1 MSNNS
6 EQEIQ
11 KYTIDV
17 SKLDQKIKQLKQDND
32 RLRQNQEQLNKAY
45 NQGRINAD
53 QFASATKKNNAA
65 LSGTRASAT
74 ALADAISKVG
84 GSVGT
89 LGTTIKSVLSAGPLA
104 IITLIATAISALV
117 DHIRSAQ
124 QEAAELAQQTA
135 EIHWG
140 NVLDEQMDA
149 FDKKMEQE
157 KEFAKIQHGEFK
169 TESERA
175 EFEIE
180 WNNKLIKEQDTL
192 IEGLQ
197 LESGLRADQVS
208 DLETTEK
215 TIAELHKK
223 LEEEKN
229 SWIVNK
235 SLVEQFTKQIQ
246 YATKMAELQRRKSK
260 EAMAEDE
267 KERARR
273 NAAEKDRQ
281 KAAKEAAARAK
292 EQAQAQAKYANDQ
305 YNLSVDL
312 NKRKRQLEIEAIKDD
327 KKRKLAQIDFERDEQ
342 LKAYNEQYKT
352 ANKANRKLLD
362 DMKKAAIE
370 NAKTQ
375 KQAVIDASKV
385 TEVRIDK
392 LTDKIKGLVKEISSG
407 LNEVDR
413 QLGTDIEY
421 LQGSLSEAEYS
432 YKTLENA
439 NLEVAKAEQKEIAA
453 EKERYDTT
461 IKGINEQREEEEAAY
476 KKDLENFK
484 DDEVKK
490 AEIEQ
495 THRDSQEQ
503 FRQAELEAEKVK
515 ANNINAIQTD
525 AQNKREKNQIDYYKR
540 EKERMKDEWESKL
553 NYATTAISGIGELEN
568 SLAELQTEDS
578 RKQFKLQEAA
588 MYMNFATA
596 LATGIANAAE
606 AGWPA
611 MLATIPSTIA
621 MLIADF
627 ASAKKLH
634 AKAKEAKFAT
644 GGLVAGPGTE
654 TSDSINA
661 KLSNGE
667 YVVNAAS
674 TSQFLPL
681 LQALNNSGV
690 AQVQGNLL
698 ASQNSNLMLAEAM
711 GNVRPVVS
719 VESINRAT
727 NTYNQ
732 VLTLSKL

>member
-32 RLRQNQEQLNKAY
+32 RLRQNQEQLNNAY
-45 NQGRINAD
+45 KQGRINAD

-65 LSGTRASAT
+65 LSSTRQSAT

-117 DHIRSAQ
+117 EHIRSAQ
-124 QEAAELAQQTA
+124 QEAAALARQTA

-140 NVLDEQMDA
+140 AELEKQKDA
-149 FDKKMEQE
+149 FE
-157 KEFAKIQHGEFK
+157 KNIELNEEYEDVLNNNFK
-169 TESERA
+169 TEKERT
-175 EFEIE
+175 EYKIKQNDKYIKQLDVEI
-180 WNNKLIKEQDTL
+180 DR
-192 IEGLQ
+192 LQ
-197 LESGLRADQVS
+197 RESGLAADQVK
-208 DLETTEK
+208 DLESSQMT
-215 TIAELHKK
+215 LNK
-223 LEEEKN
+223 LGEMLKEEQDRM
-229 SWIVNK
+229 SPDK
-235 SLVEQFTKQIQ
+235 SKIDWLTKQIKS
-246 YATKMAELQRRKSK
+246 TERILELQNQESK
-260 EAMAEDE
+260 RTLTEEQKAKKLQIAAKKDE
-267 KERARR
+267 
-273 NAAEKDRQ
+273 NQAAE
-281 KAAKEAAARAK
+281 EAAARAK

-305 YNLSVDL
+305 YNLSEDL
-312 NKRKRQLEIEAIKDD
+312 RKKKRKADIEAIKDD
-327 KKRKLAQIDFERDEQ
+327 KERKLAEIDFERDQQ
-342 LKAYNEQYKT
+342 LEVYDEMYKT
-352 ANKANRKLLD
+352 ATSTNRKLIRQ
-362 DMKKAAIE
+362 MQKTIRE
-370 NAKTQ
+370 NAETQ
-375 KQAVIDASKV
+375 KQAVIDSSKV
-385 TEVRIDK
+385 TEAQIDK
-392 LTDKIKGLVKEISSG
+392 LTDKIKGLIKDLKPELKDI
-407 LNEVDR
+407 DR
-413 QLGTDIEY
+413 QLVTDVEK
-421 LQGSLSEAEYS
+421 LQGNLSDAEYEIR
-432 YKTLENA
+432 TLQNTIIGIAED
-439 NLEVAKAEQKEIAA
+439 EKKAIAA
-453 EKERYDTT
+453 ENVRYDNA
-461 IKGINEQREEEEAAY
+461 ISKINEQRDAETKAY
-476 KKDLENFK
+476 QADLENFK
-484 DDEVKK
+484 DDEAKK

-495 THRDSQEQ
+495 KHNDNLVQLN
-503 FRQAELEAEKVK
+503 QAELEAERAKES
-515 ANNINAIQTD
+515 NITAIQTN
-525 AQNKREKNQIDYYKR
+525 AINEREKAERESAERQKQIQ
-540 EKERMKDEWESKL
+540 KDKWMSEV

-644 GGLVAGPGTE
+644 GGLVSGPGTG

-732 VLTLSKL
+732 VQTLSKL